1 MELKEM
7 FPAKNSSPATALAV
21 NITATTTSITVSDAS
36 VFPEAPNLAVIGTG
50 VAAEIIRYSNITDN
64 VLSGVTRG
72 LNGTT
77 AAAWAQSTP
86 IGRNFTSYDQDT
98 IQENI
103 NTLNRGI
110 TGVME
115 DMTDV
120 NTRMVQVESD
130 IDDLEA
136 TMTFKRYG
144 VSGIGQS
151 AASLTRLWDSVGMT
165 AQVGTDGD
173 NSSVVNDFDNAAP
186 WQWKKCVGTWEK
198 DMNGNAEFHVAA
210 YLGDEN
216 YIEDGSIGDYVA
228 VEVPISFFTFDG
240 STLGISAH
248 KYPGYRAFD
257 IFCIDHDQDKL
268 LSKIYLPAYALAVNS
283 ENKPVVLPDLDN
295 EQGSYR
301 SLLGTCRAYKN
312 GELGTLAILEPNALH
327 WFLYAMMTVEF
338 ANQNSD
344 NWAKGCQGLR
354 HENADTCAFQD
365 ETHVLVSNYYASR
378 VVGQCIAI
386 TPDTVDRN
394 DQNYKATHIILSVT
408 RCDST
413 GTASESGT
421 YTLLEV
427 QDLGRHYWEYNT
439 SATYR
444 IVARPW
450 RTGACNSVGTPSGSP
465 VSNSDGYH
473 PFRYRYFE
481 NPFGNQYSTTMDFF
495 SRRMGSSDSNYYLK
509 HYLLLDPGS
518 YIPANTSKPDA
529 TELSSDKFVELG
541 IQTDH
546 DNYVNGYIKS
556 KKYDSEYP
564 DQWIPFVT
572 TGGSGT
578 TYFCD
583 YANLVTSSSVRS
595 RRARGY
601 WYSGASA
608 GPSHFI
614 ASSAPSIGSAAF
626 GGCLCVAQKKG

>member
-21 NITATTTSITVSDAS
+21 NITASTTSITVSDAS
-36 VFPEAPNLAVIGTG
+36 VFPAAPNLAVIGTG
-50 VAAEIIRYSNITDN
+50 IAAETIRYNAITDN

-72 LNGTT
+72 INGTT
-77 AAAWAQSTP
+77 AAAWPQSTP
-86 IGRNFTSYDQDT
+86 IGRNFTSYDQDA

-103 NTLNRGI
+103 ETLNH
-110 TGVME
+110 GVSEVIE
-115 DMTDV
+115 DMEDV

-136 TMTFKRYG
+136 ALTFKRYG

-151 AASLTRLWDSVGMT
+151 ANALTRLWDAVGMT

-173 NSSVVNDFDNAAP
+173 NSNVVNDFDSATP
-186 WQWKKCVGTWEK
+186 WNWRKCVGTW
-198 DMNGNAEFHVAA
+198 DLDDNGDAEFHVAA
-210 YLGDEN
+210 YLGDDN
-216 YIEDGSIGDYVA
+216 YTEDGSLGDYVA

-257 IFCIDHDQDKL
+257 IFCVDHDQNRL
-268 LSKIYLPAYALAVNS
+268 MSKIYLPAYALALNGDN
-283 ENKPVVLPDLDN
+283 EPVVLPGLDN
-295 EQGSYR
+295 EQGSYH

-312 GELGTLAILEPNALH
+312 GALGTLAILEPNALH
-327 WFLYAMMTVEF
+327 WYLYAMMTVEF
-338 ANQNSD
+338 ADQNSD
-344 NWAKGCQGLR
+344 NWAKGCQSLR
-354 HENADTCAFQD
+354 HENADTCTFTD
-365 ETHVLVSNYYASR
+365 ETHVLVASYNAGR

-386 TPDTVDRN
+386 TPDNIDRN
-394 DQNYKATHIILSVT
+394 DQNYKATHIVLSVT

-427 QDLGRHYWEYNT
+427 QDLGKNYWEYNT
-439 SATYR
+439 ATTYR

-450 RTGACNSVGTPSGSP
+450 RTGSCNSVGTPSGSP
-465 VSNSDGYH
+465 ISNSDGYH

-495 SRRMGSSDSNYYLK
+495 SRRLGSNDSTYYLK

-518 YIPANTSKPDA
+518 YTPSSTSKPDA
-529 TELSSDKFVELG
+529 TELSSDKFAELG
-541 IQTDH
+541 IQTEH

-556 KKYDSEYP
+556 KKYDTEYP
-564 DQWIPFVT
+564 DQWIPYLT
-572 TGGSGT
+572 SGGSGT

-583 YANLVTSSSVRS
+583 YASLVNSYSVRS
-595 RRARGY
+595 RRARGN
-601 WYSGASA
+601 WYTGAID
-608 GPSHFI
+608 GPSSFY
-614 ASSAPSIGSAAF
+614 ANYAPSYGYANF